1 MHSLYHQIA
10 CGKMI
15 VSDEL
20 AEMLEETGY
29 LKKNCSK
36 IDMKGL
42 TEHVKTYSWDLN

>member
-1 MHSLYHQIA
+1 
-10 CGKMI
+10 MI

-29 LKKNCSK
+29 LKKDCSK